1 MLRVCMLRRVL
12 SQCFG
17 SVLCVGPPVNDDRH
31 QEAAQRQ
38 CLLTYTLIS
47 AEDVSLMYQL
57 GKCNYHQFSRCL
69 SAYLANSEEGY
80 PSVTLHGP
88 EVLVV
93 WKTTE
98 REGDHVKNEPSH
110 KLQRTAWTLARLQQ
124 CCEWHSRLQT
134 DLLPRIATPE
144 RGSEEQNLHACRC
157 HDIVHPEWVNMN
169 RGIQRVSCETEK
181 RGPCGPPLSYLFTSS
196 IHQPNRR
203 HKTQDTGM
211 RGAHQVRTR
220 LSSRVQTRRAQSLIT
235 FDGWSGS
242 ATSTSIP
249 SHQHLR

>member
-1 MLRVCMLRRVL
+1 M
-12 SQCFG
+12 
-17 SVLCVGPPVNDDRH
+17 
-31 QEAAQRQ
+31 
-38 CLLTYTLIS
+38 
-47 AEDVSLMYQL
+47 
-57 GKCNYHQFSRCL
+57 
-69 SAYLANSEEGY
+69 
-80 PSVTLHGP
+80 TLHGP

-181 RGPCGPPLSYLFTSS
+181 TRSMRPAPLIP
-196 IHQPNRR
+196 IHKQHPSAEQ
-203 HKTQDTGM
+203 KTQDARHRDARSTPST
-211 RGAHQVRTR
+211 HQAE
-220 LSSRVQTRRAQSLIT
+220 LQGPDPACPEL
-235 FDGWSGS
+235 D
-242 ATSTSIP
+242 
-249 SHQHLR
+249 HLRRLAGLRDVHFDPVPPALALAVKVRFVSNKGHRGSRRTAGFLQNSRSFCAVAIWL